1 MWHGFAPGDLSFWK
15 ASFEGY
21 AYMFHSEIFCET
33 DYLVGGC
40 GEEMSATL
48 LCSAAASF
56 LLHNTSPLGLAI
68 CILRAEG
75 GRLRSCQGW
84 NLVWCVSL
92 DRGASCLEELRLPP
106 CDRKYSAE
114 ESIWYHRDPS
124 PALLPCRRQRL
135 TARHPLV

>member
-56 LLHNTSPLGLAI
+56 LLHNTRLPLGWPFVSYVQ
-68 CILRAEG
+68 REG
-75 GRLRSCQGW
+75 GWGTARDGTWSGVC
-84 NLVWCVSL
+84 L
-92 DRGASCLEELRLPP
+92 DRGVSCLEELRLQP
-106 CDRKYSAE
+106 CDSKYSAE

-124 PALLPCRRQRL
+124 PAVLPHRRQRL